1 MAHSN
6 AAELAKAVPE
16 CVSGC
21 FNIGV
26 AATGCGEDDFDCWC
40 YDKNHETIVDTM
52 SECLDNRERK
62 LKESC
67 SKDEMFQME
76 NSYWKIC
83 EQYWEA
89 YGTATEPVTKSTSV
103 LKSSLTSSSIT
114 STAELPQNTI
124 KQSESENPDT
134 PRGSDTAFSQNRGPS
149 IEEKVG
155 IGIGVTLGVILIV
168 VAITLWLR
176 ERRQRR
182 KLQDELQKA
191 KNRKL
196 LDDGFVIYERGGL
209 YEMEGD
215 LQHRAELRGC
225 MRTPE
230 LPAPTWRKRVEGSV
244 NTPKR
249 GREQPTTSPEGPE
262 WPEPLAIRS
271 CKRPDE
277 GAPPMS
283 WVRGASRGH
292 LNVIKQDAPI
302 GNFF

>member
-52 SECLDNRERK
+52 SECLGNRERK

-83 EQYWEA
+83 EQYWET
-89 YGTATEPVTKSTSV
+89 YGTATEPTTKSTSV
-103 LKSSLTSSSIT
+103 PKSSLTSSRVSSIT
-114 STAELPQNTI
+114 STAELPQDTT
-124 KQSESENPDT
+124 KQSESEN
-134 PRGSDTAFSQNRGPS
+134 SDTSRDADAASTKTRGLS
-149 IEEKVG
+149 IGAQAG
-155 IGIGVTLGVILIV
+155 IGIGITLGAILIA
-168 VAITLWLR
+168 VAISLWLGER
-176 ERRQRR
+176 KRRQ
-182 KLQDELQKA
+182 KLQDELQNA
-191 KNRKL
+191 KKRKFS
-196 LDDGFVIYERGGL
+196 DDGFLIYEREGV

-215 LQHRAELRGC
+215 LQHCAELRGC

-230 LPAPTWRKRVEGSV
+230 LPAPTWRRRGEDQTHLLKALHGRSRWQFVRVRDPRKGHAPCHGFAE
-244 NTPKR
+244 R
-249 GREQPTTSPEGPE
+249 PEG
-262 WPEPLAIRS
+262 IS
-271 CKRPDE
+271 
-277 GAPPMS
+277 M
-283 WVRGASRGH
+283 
-292 LNVIKQDAPI
+292 
-302 GNFF
+302 